1 MAKAKHQKKA
11 SLFWDSTLEIPT
23 SNPKLEDNPILSNLP
38 YSLRQTLES
47 LAIPLNQYPAICGID
62 EAGRGCIAGSL
73 FVCGVLLN
81 NPPNSLLNQLKD
93 SKVLSQNT
101 RDSLAEQIKQHAN
114 FHLVQSSANKID
126 KKGLSACIKESL
138 QEILETLNAPF
149 FVFDGNCNFK
159 IPHLKTLIKG
169 DSKLHT
175 ISAASILAKSA
186 KDAEMLTLDKEYP
199 QYGFAHNKG
208 YGTKAHL
215 SAIKQYGFCKIHR
228 KSYHIQSLTNI
239 PSLF

>member
-1 MAKAKHQKKA
+1 M
-11 SLFWDSTLEIPT
+11 
-23 SNPKLEDNPILSNLP
+23 
-38 YSLRQTLES
+38 R
-47 LAIPLNQYPAICGID
+47 
-62 EAGRGCIAGSL
+62 
-73 FVCGVLLN
+73 
-81 NPPNSLLNQLKD
+81 
-93 SKVLSQNT
+93 
-101 RDSLAEQIKQHAN
+101 
-114 FHLVQSSANKID
+114 
-126 KKGLSACIKESL
+126 
-138 QEILETLNAPF
+138 PF

-159 IPHLKTLIKG
+159 IPHLKTLVKG
-169 DSKLHT
+169 DSKLHA

-228 KSYHIQSLTNI
+228 KSYHIQSLANI